1 MSGAEASLSSNVPE
15 YSVGELSAALKR
27 TVEDAYGYVRV
38 RGEVSKWFVAR
49 SGHAYVT
56 LKDGTNVLEGVC
68 WKGKLAGLAIRPE
81 EGLEIVAGGR
91 LTTFPGRSQYQLVV
105 EDVRAHGIGAL
116 LAQLE
121 ERKKRLGE
129 EGLFAA
135 ERKRPLP
142 FLPEVVGVVTS
153 PTGAVIRD
161 ILHRLADRFPRPVL
175 VWPVTVQGERC
186 GPEVA
191 GAIRGFAA
199 LPETG
204 WPRRPDVLVVARGG
218 GSIEDL
224 WGFNDEAVVRAA
236 AASPIPLV
244 SAVGHETDTTLIDL
258 AADVRAPTPTAA
270 AELVVPVAAEIQTRL
285 GRNGERLRSAF
296 TRRFDDAVQAVDYA
310 GERLPRVVR
319 RVVEERGARLRTA
332 AYRLRT
338 PAEQLRARQAALET
352 AARDL
357 QRGYAR
363 RLERVETR
371 LEGLAGRLGPAEDRR
386 RARAGERL
394 AALAARLESLSY
406 QRTLARG
413 YALVRDQ
420 DDRVV
425 PSRAAAAAAAALAVE
440 FRDGRL
446 DMAPAGGETGGG
458 GRRRRGSAR
467 GDAPPAQ
474 GSLL

>member
-1 MSGAEASLSSNVPE
+1 MADLDASLSSNVPE

-27 TVEDAYGYVRV
+27 TVEEAYGFVRV

-49 SGHAYVT
+49 SGHAYLT
-56 LKDGTNVLEGVC
+56 LKDGNNVLEGVC
-68 WKGKLAGLAIRPE
+68 WKGKVAGLAIKPE

-105 EDVRAHGIGAL
+105 EEVQAHGIGAL

-121 ERKKRLGE
+121 ERKKRLAE

-135 ERKRPLP
+135 ERRRPLP

-161 ILHRLADRFPRPVL
+161 ILHRLKDRFPRPVL

-191 GAIRGFAA
+191 HAIAGFAA
-199 LPETG
+199 LPASG

-270 AELVVPVAAEIQTRL
+270 AELIVPVAAEIGTRL
-285 GRNGERLRSAF
+285 ARDGERLASAF
-296 TRRFDDAVQAVDYA
+296 QRRFNDAVQAVDVA
-310 GERLPRVVR
+310 GERLPRVTGR
-319 RVVEERGARLRTA
+319 LVEERAARLRTA

-338 PAEQLRARQAALET
+338 PAEQIRARATALAT
-352 AARDL
+352 AAREL
-357 QRGYAR
+357 ERGYAR
-363 RLERVETR
+363 RLERATNR
-371 LEGLAGRLGPAEDRR
+371 LVG
-386 RARAGERL
+386 AGERL
-394 AALAARLESLSY
+394 APAGARRLERAGARLEALGARLESLSY

-413 YALVRDQ
+413 YALVRDR

-425 PSRAAAAAAAALAVE
+425 PTKAAAAAAAALALE
-440 FRDGRL
+440 FADGRL
-446 DMAPAGGETGGG
+446 DVARANGDTGP
-458 GRRRRGSAR
+458 RRRRSASQD
-467 GDAPPAQ
+467 DAAPSQ

>member
-1 MSGAEASLSSNVPE
+1 MAELDTSLAPNVPE

-27 TVEDAYGYVRV
+27 TIEDAYGFVRV

-49 SGHAYVT
+49 SGHAYLT
-56 LKDGTNVLEGVC
+56 LKDGNNVLEGVC
-68 WKGKLAGLAIRPE
+68 WKTRVGRLAIAPE
-81 EGLEIVAGGR
+81 EGLEIVASGR

-105 EDVRAHGIGAL
+105 EEVQAHGLGAL

-121 ERKKRLGE
+121 ERKKRLAE

-161 ILHRLADRFPRPVL
+161 ILHRLRDRFPRPVL

-191 GAIRGFAA
+191 HAIRGFAA
-199 LPETG
+199 LPEAG

-244 SAVGHETDTTLIDL
+244 AAVGHETDTTLIDL
-258 AADVRAPTPTAA
+258 AADVRAPTPSAA
-270 AELVVPVAAEIQTRL
+270 AELIVPVAAEIRTRL
-285 GRNGERLRSAF
+285 GRDGERLAAAF
-296 TRRFDDAVQAVDYA
+296 QRRFNDAVQAVDDA
-310 GERLPRVVR
+310 GERLPRVTR
-319 RVVEERGARLRTA
+319 RLVEEQAARLRTA
-332 AYRLRT
+332 GYRLRT
-338 PAEQLRARQAALET
+338 PAEQIRARGTALET

-357 QRGYAR
+357 ERG
-363 RLERVETR
+363 
-371 LEGLAGRLGPAEDRR
+371 
-386 RARAGERL
+386 
-394 AALAARLESLSY
+394 
-406 QRTLARG
+406 
-413 YALVRDQ
+413 
-420 DDRVV
+420 
-425 PSRAAAAAAAALAVE
+425 
-440 FRDGRL
+440 
-446 DMAPAGGETGGG
+446 
-458 GRRRRGSAR
+458 
-467 GDAPPAQ
+467 
-474 GSLL
+474 

>member
-1 MSGAEASLSSNVPE
+1 MADTDASLSSNVPE
-15 YSVGELSAALKR
+15 YTVGELSAALKR
-27 TVEDAYGYVRV
+27 TVEDAYGFVRV

-56 LKDGTNVLEGVC
+56 LKDGNNVLEGVC
-68 WKGKLAGLAIRPE
+68 WKTKVARLAIAPE
-81 EGLEIVAGGR
+81 EGLEVVAGGR

-105 EDVRAHGIGAL
+105 DEVRAHGLGAL

-121 ERKKRLGE
+121 ERKKRLAE

-135 ERKRPLP
+135 DKKRPLP

-191 GAIRGFAA
+191 HAVRGFAA
-199 LPETG
+199 LPASG

-224 WGFNDEAVVRAA
+224 WGFNDEAVVRAV
-236 AASPIPLV
+236 AASPIPV
-244 SAVGHETDTTLIDL
+244 VAAVGHETDTTLIDL

-270 AELVVPVAAEIQTRL
+270 AELIVPVAAEIRTRV
-285 GRNGERLRSAF
+285 GRDGERLAAAF
-296 TRRFDDAVQAVDYA
+296 ERRLNDAMQAVDYA
-310 GERLPRVVR
+310 SERLPRVAR
-319 RVVEERGARLRTA
+319 RLVEERRARLRTA
-332 AYRLRT
+332 GYRLRT
-338 PAEQLRARQAALET
+338 PAEQIRARGSALET

-357 QRGYAR
+357 ERGYAR
-363 RLERVETR
+363 RLERAQSR
-371 LEGLAGRLGPAEDRR
+371 LAGVV
-386 RARAGERL
+386 ERL
-394 AALAARLESLSY
+394 APVGARRLERDGARLEAVGARLESLSY
-406 QRTLARG
+406 QRTLQRG
-413 YALVRDQ
+413 YALVRDG
-420 DDRVV
+420 DDTIVATGAAA
-425 PSRAAAAAAAALAVE
+425 RAAAALSIE
-440 FRDGRL
+440 FADGRL
-446 DMAPAGGETGGG
+446 DVVRAGDDTGT
-458 GRRRRGSAR
+458 RRRKPRPQ
-467 GDAPPAQ
+467 DDPAPSQ